1 MAKARGVGKKSVC
14 VSDFR
19 LRIGVGGNVFWGTSW
34 WLMARAK
41 YISVWE
47 GLVIMV

>member
-1 MAKARGVGKKSVC
+1 MC

-19 LRIGVGGNVFWGTSW
+19 LRIGVRGNVFLGTSW

-41 YISVWE
+41 YISVGGFNYNGVVYW
-47 GLVIMV
+47 